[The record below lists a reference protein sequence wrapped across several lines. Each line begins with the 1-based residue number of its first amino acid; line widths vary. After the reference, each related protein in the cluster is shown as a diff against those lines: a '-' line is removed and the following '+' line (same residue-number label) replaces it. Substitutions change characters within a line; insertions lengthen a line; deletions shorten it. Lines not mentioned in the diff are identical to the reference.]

1 MSIEVPSVALGS
13 ARRVVRPDYR
23 TAPEWPKAGW
33 PRLNPGPRCACL
45 LTNTQLALNALR
57 MGVLSGR
64 HPVLATAAKLED
76 ERAHDRDH
84 E

>member
-45 LTNTQLALNALR
+45 LTNTQLALNALADGGAIGPTSR
-57 MGVLSGR
+57 PGDGGE
-64 HPVLATAAKLED
+64 A
-76 ERAHDRDH
+76 
-84 E
+84 